1 MPITFAPI
9 RTAARASAVDLTVR
23 HRTNNSL
30 GSHYLELAVSP
41 PTQERLRYIE
51 GDRVIAHFDESNKS
65 WVLERI
71 SSERV
76 TDGYKVRVQP
86 LASGLC
92 SVTVRLGCTEEQAK
106 AVLGEAQSMSSDF
119 LELSGNRASFVLSE

>member
-9 RTAARASAVDLTVR
+9 RTAARASTVDLSVR
-23 HRTNNSL
+23 HRVNASIK
-30 GSHYLELAVSP
+30 SHYLELAVSAQ
-41 PTQERLRYIE
+41 TQERLRYIE
-51 GDRVIAHFDESNKS
+51 GDRVIAHFDEGNKS

-71 SSERV
+71 SSDRV

-86 LASGLC
+86 LANGLT

-106 AVLGEAQSMSSDF
+106 TVLGEAQSMSFDF